1 MMVVKL
7 LQDLETQFEN
17 ILDTERG
24 DGACALSLLRSSMLI
39 AQELEEAI
47 ALTDEAYEI
56 YIQFLE
62 DTIELLEH
70 ETYDRNRQA
79 PEGVWRGE
87 GHGGPPVRQ
96 EGRS

>member
-1 MMVVKL
+1 MVLKL

-17 ILDTERG
+17 ILDTEQG

-70 ETYDRNRQA
+70 ETDTRHCKT
-79 PEGVWRGE
+79 PEGVWGRE
-87 GHGGPPVRQ
+87 GHGDSSVRQ
-96 EGRS
+96 EGRT

>member
-1 MMVVKL
+1 MMVVKM
-7 LQDLETQFEN
+7 LQDLEDSFIN

-24 DGACALSLLRSSMLI
+24 DGACALSLLRSAMLI
-39 AQELEEAI
+39 AQEMEEAI

-70 ETYDRNRQA
+70 ETDTRYIET
-79 PEGVWRGE
+79 PEGIRGRE
-87 GHGGPPVRQ
+87 GHGDSSVRQ

>member
-1 MMVVKL
+1 MMLTKL
-7 LQDLETQFEN
+7 FQELETQFEN
-17 ILDTERG
+17 ILDTDSG

-70 ETYDRNRQA
+70 ETNTANIKA
-79 PEGVWRGE
+79 PEGVRGRE
-87 GHGGPPVRQ
+87 GYGDSSVRQ
-96 EGRS
+96 EGRT